1 MRSYRTLAWKE
12 LWAQRVTSVLILSAV
27 VLSTMM
33 TTIIG
38 QSIGI
43 LSAMQ
48 QSQAINLNGN
58 RYATLHQMTE
68 EQASK
73 LSKDSRLSYAERFIS
88 IGRADI
94 SNSKISVLL
103 REYMG
108 NALSAYPSDS
118 ELEGGKLPEKAE
130 EIALPRNVLDM
141 LDFQGE
147 IGDTISLNLNIS
159 LLRDTEAGYEYA
171 HDFILTGILKSNYV
185 GYVSGTVL
193 GIVGTGTAE
202 KVLPDKYMLYS
213 VDIRTAEKKSFQS
226 TIDDLASQ
234 YVIPEYCIQYN
245 DTMLSALGIEYQSGV
260 TAETGSGL
268 SYMTLAGVL
277 IGTLVLLAAGLVVYN
292 ILKIAVIKRVK
303 EYGVL
308 RAIGAEKGKLYLLV
322 SLQLAI
328 LCGIGIPIGILLGLL
343 SAQGV
348 TTAASGFFNPAI
360 FLASSEAELAAMIAQ
375 NAGSKIVPLLVSTGI
390 TIVFSLVSAMP
401 AARYAAKVSPT
412 IAMLGQTTTIK
423 RRNRKAKRIRN
434 FEAFYARMNMK
445 RNRGRTAVTILS
457 LVMSITVFVSL
468 QSFSGLLDVS
478 EDVQKMHLGDYS
490 MTSQALGFS
499 PEELAELKNISG
511 IQSVSTLK
519 YSLYQQDESGEL
531 KDIETSITLQP
542 GETMQMIGIDEERLE
557 GLVPTLSESDLQAL
571 KDGTECFIQNPIPI
585 SFGGTEVENTVL
597 SVGDKV
603 VVNSTS
609 LKVIGLL
616 DSPITLENEGF
627 VNGIQVVVSDSVYDK
642 ITQKSQYTE
651 LYPALT
657 QDADRASVEEQAIE
671 ELCSKNGG
679 TWLSY
684 ANTDQQL
691 KESYE
696 QIRLMAWGLIL
707 FVDLIGILNIINTVY
722 TNIHTRV
729 TEIGVQRAIG
739 MSARSLY
746 KTFLWEGAYYGIIA
760 SIIGAVAGY
769 ICTIFVNSAG
779 TDTLQLVSIPL
790 LSIAEVTVISILT
803 CLIATYIPLKKIAKM
818 NIVESIETIE

>member
-1 MRSYRTLAWKE
+1 MKSYHTLAWKE
-12 LWAQRVTSVLILSAV
+12 LWAQKVTSVLILIAI

-33 TTIIG
+33 TTVIG

-73 LSKDSRLSYAERFIS
+73 LLADSRLSYTGSYIS

-94 SNSKISVLL
+94 KNSKISVLL
-103 REYMG
+103 REYIG

-118 ELEGGKLPEKAE
+118 QLESGKLPEKAE
-130 EIALPRNVLDM
+130 EIALPQNVLDM

-147 IGDTISLNLNIS
+147 IGDTISLNLSIS
-159 LLRDTEAGYEYA
+159 LLRDIEAGYEYT
-171 HDFILTGILKSNYV
+171 HNFILTGILKSNYV
-185 GYVSGTVL
+185 GYVSGTVM

-213 VDIRTAEKKSFQS
+213 VDIRTAQKKSFQS
-226 TIDDLASQ
+226 TINDLASQ
-234 YVIPEYCIQYN
+234 YDIPEYCIQYN
-245 DTMLSALGIEYQSGV
+245 DTMLSAVGIEYESGA
-260 TAETGSGL
+260 TAETGSGF

-277 IGTLVLLAAGLVVYN
+277 IGALVLLAAGLVVYN

-348 TTAASGFFNPAI
+348 TTAVSGFFNPEI
-360 FLASSEAELAAMIAQ
+360 FLVSSEAELAAMIAQ
-375 NAGSKIVPLLVSTGI
+375 NAGSKILPLLVSVGI
-390 TIVFSLVSAMP
+390 TIIFALVSAMP
-401 AARYAAKVSPT
+401 AAGYAAKVSPT
-412 IAMLGQTTTIK
+412 TAMLGQTTTVK
-423 RRNRKAKRIRN
+423 RRNRKTKHIRN

-457 LVMSITVFVSL
+457 LIMSITVFVAL

-490 MTSQALGFS
+490 MTSQTIGFS
-499 PEELAELKNISG
+499 PEELAELKNVSG
-511 IQSVSTLK
+511 IQAVSTLK
-519 YSLYQQDESGEL
+519 YSLYQQDENGEL
-531 KDIETSITLQP
+531 NDIETSITPQP
-542 GETMQMIGIDEERLE
+542 GETMQMIGIDDVRLK

-571 KDGTECFIQNPIPI
+571 TDGTACFIQNPISI
-585 SFGGTEVENTVL
+585 FSGGTEAKNTVL
-597 SVGDKV
+597 SVGDTV
-603 VVNSTS
+603 VVNDTS
-609 LKVIGLL
+609 LRVLGLL
-616 DSPITLENEGF
+616 DAPITLENEGF
-627 VNGIQVVVSDSVYDK
+627 INGIQVVVSDTVYDK
-642 ITQKSQYTE
+642 ITQRTGYTE
-651 LYPALT
+651 LYPTLT
-657 QDADRASVEEQAIE
+657 QDADRSFVEQAVQA
-671 ELCSKNGG
+671 LCSKNGG

-696 QIRLMAWGLIL
+696 QIRLLAWGLIL
-707 FVDLIGILNIINTVY
+707 FVGLIGILNIINTVY

-760 SIIGAVAGY
+760 SLIGAVAGY
-769 ICTIFVNSAG
+769 ICTIFVGSAG
-779 TDTLQLVSIPL
+779 TDTLQLVSIPF
-790 LSIAEVTVISILT
+790 LSIAEAAGISILA
-803 CLIATYIPLKKIAKM
+803 CLIATYLPLKKIAKM
-818 NIVESIETIE
+818 NIVESIETVE

>member
-1 MRSYRTLAWKE
+1 MKSYRTLAWKE
-12 LWAQRVTSVLILSAV
+12 LWAQKVTSVLILIAV

-33 TTIIG
+33 TTVIG

-58 RYATLHQMTE
+58 RYVTLHQMTE

-73 LSKDSRLSYAERFIS
+73 LSADSRLSYAESVIT
-88 IGRADI
+88 IGRAYI
-94 SNSKISVLL
+94 KNSKISVLL

-118 ELEGGKLPEKAE
+118 QLESGKLPDKAE
-130 EIALPRNVLDM
+130 EIVLPRNLLDM

-159 LLRDTEAGYEYA
+159 LLHDTEAGYEYT

-185 GYVSGTVL
+185 GYVNGTVL
-193 GIVGTGTAE
+193 GIVGKGTAE
-202 KVLPDKYMLYS
+202 KVLPDKYLLYS

-226 TIDDLASQ
+226 IIDDLALQ
-234 YVIPEYCIQYN
+234 YDIPEYCIQYN
-245 DTMLSALGIEYQSGV
+245 DTMLSAIGINYQSGTDV
-260 TAETGSGL
+260 ESGSGF

-277 IGTLVLLAAGLVVYN
+277 IGALVLLAAGLVVYN

-303 EYGVL
+303 DYGVL

-322 SLQLAI
+322 SLQLVI

-348 TTAASGFFNPAI
+348 TTAASSFFNPAI
-360 FLASSEAELAAMIAQ
+360 FLASSEAELTAMIAQ
-375 NAGSKIVPLLVSTGI
+375 NAGSKTAPLLVSAGI
-390 TIVFSLVSAMP
+390 TIVFALFSAMP

-412 IAMLGQTTTIK
+412 TAMLGQKNTIK
-423 RRNRKAKRIRN
+423 RRNRKAKRIRS

-457 LVMSITVFVSL
+457 LVMSIAVFVAL

-490 MTSQALGFS
+490 ITSQSIGFS
-499 PEELAELKNISG
+499 PEELADFKNVSG

-519 YSLYQQDESGEL
+519 YSLYQQDENGEL
-531 KDIETSITLQP
+531 KDIETSITPQP
-542 GETMQMIGIDEERLE
+542 SETMQMIGIDEERLK
-557 GLVPTLSESDLQAL
+557 GLVPILSESDLQAL
-571 KDGTECFIQNPIPI
+571 TDGTACFIQNPIPI
-585 SFGGTEVENTVL
+585 SFGGTEVKNTVL
-597 SVGDKV
+597 SVGDNV
-603 VVNSTS
+603 TVNDIS
-609 LKVIGLL
+609 LKVVGLL
-616 DSPITLENEGF
+616 NSAITLENEGF
-627 VNGIQVVVSDSVYDK
+627 INGIQVVVLDSVYDK
-642 ITQKSQYTE
+642 ITQSNRYTE
-651 LYPALT
+651 LYPILT
-657 QDADRASVEEQAIE
+657 QDADRSSVEQVIQ

-696 QIRLMAWGLIL
+696 QIRLLAWGLIL
-707 FVDLIGILNIINTVY
+707 FVGLIGILNIINTVY

-739 MSARSLY
+739 MSTGSLY

-760 SIIGAVAGY
+760 SVIGAVVGY
-769 ICTIFVNSAG
+769 ICTIFVSSAG

-790 LSIAEVTVISILT
+790 LSIAEATGISILV
-803 CLIATYIPLKKIAKM
+803 CLIATFIPLKKIAKM
-818 NIVESIETIE
+818 NIVESIETVE

>member
-1 MRSYRTLAWKE
+1 MKSYRTLAWKE
-12 LWAQRVTSVLILSAV
+12 LWAQKVTSILILIAII
-27 VLSTMM
+27 LSTLM
-33 TTIIG
+33 TTVIG
-38 QSIGI
+38 QSVGI
-43 LSAMQ
+43 LGAMQ

-58 RYATLHQMTE
+58 RYATLHQMTK

-73 LSKDSRLSYAERFIS
+73 LSADSRLSYAESVIS
-88 IGRADI
+88 IGRAYI
-94 SNSKISVLL
+94 KNSKISVLL

-118 ELEGGKLPEKAE
+118 QLESGKLPEKPE
-130 EIALPRNVLDM
+130 EIALPQNILDM

-147 IGDTISLNLNIS
+147 IGDTISLNLSIS
-159 LLRDTEAGYEYA
+159 LLQDSEASYEYTNN
-171 HDFILTGILKSNYV
+171 FILTGILKSNYV
-185 GYVSGTVL
+185 GYVSGTVM

-213 VDIRTAEKKSFQS
+213 VDIRTIEKKSFQK

-234 YVIPEYCIQYN
+234 YTIPEYCIQYN
-245 DTMLSALGIEYQSGV
+245 DTLLSAVGIKYESGA
-260 TAETGSGL
+260 TIETGSGF
-268 SYMTLAGVL
+268 SYMALAGVL
-277 IGTLVLLAAGLVVYN
+277 IGILVLLAAGLVVYN

-308 RAIGAEKGKLYLLV
+308 RAIGAEKGKLYFLV

-348 TTAASGFFNPAI
+348 TTAASGFFNPDI
-360 FLASSEAELAAMIAQ
+360 FLVSSEAELAVMIAQ
-375 NAGSKIVPLLVSTGI
+375 NAGSKIIPLLVSAGI
-390 TIVFSLVSAMP
+390 TIIFALISAMP

-412 IAMLGQTTTIK
+412 IAMLGQTTTVK
-423 RRNRKAKRIRN
+423 RRNRKTKRIRN

-478 EDVQKMHLGDYS
+478 SEVQKMHLGDYS
-490 MTSQALGFS
+490 VTSQTLGFS
-499 PEELAELKNISG
+499 PEELTDLKNVSG

-519 YSLYQQDESGEL
+519 YSLYQQDENGEL
-531 KDIETSITLQP
+531 KDIETSIKPQP
-542 GETMQMIGIDEERLE
+542 GETMQIIGIDEERLTDL
-557 GLVPTLSESDLQAL
+557 GVSLSESDLQAL
-571 KDGTECFIQNPIPI
+571 KDGTACFVQNPIPI
-585 SFGGTEVENTVL
+585 SSGSTEIKNTVL
-597 SVGDKV
+597 SVGDKI
-603 VVNSTS
+603 VVNGTS
-609 LKVIGLL
+609 IKVIGLL
-616 DSPITLENEGF
+616 NSPITLENEGF
-627 VNGIQVVVSDSVYDK
+627 INGVQVVVSDSIYDK
-642 ITQKSQYTE
+642 ITQKRQYTE
-651 LYPALT
+651 LYPTLT
-657 QDADRASVEEQAIE
+657 QNADRSSVEQAIQ
-671 ELCSKNGG
+671 ELCSKSGG

-684 ANTDQQL
+684 ASTDQQL

-696 QIRLMAWGLIL
+696 QIILLAWGLIL
-707 FVDLIGILNIINTVY
+707 FMGLIGILNIINTVY

-739 MSARSLY
+739 MNAGSLY

-760 SIIGAVAGY
+760 SIIGAIAGY
-769 ICTIFVNSAG
+769 ICTIFVGSAG
-779 TDTLQLVSIPL
+779 TDTLQIVSIPF
-790 LSIAEVTVISILT
+790 LSIVEAAVISIFA

-818 NIVESIETIE
+818 NIVDSIEAVE